1 MTNETQ
7 NITLNIALNVTMTHA
22 SKLEVQAD
30 PKPKRGHRDPVE
42 NEELKA
48 AIAQAQARQAVIKDQ
63 EKRIRLANKIEQL
76 FGKAT
81 ATRYMAGML

>member
-7 NITLNIALNVTMTHA
+7 NITLNVTLNITMTPV
-22 SKLEVQAD
+22 SNLEVQAD
-30 PKPKRGHRDPVE
+30 PKTKRGHRDPVE
-42 NEELKA
+42 NEELRA

-63 EKRIRLANKIEQL
+63 AKRIQLANKIEQL

-81 ATRYMAGML
+81 ATRYMAGAL